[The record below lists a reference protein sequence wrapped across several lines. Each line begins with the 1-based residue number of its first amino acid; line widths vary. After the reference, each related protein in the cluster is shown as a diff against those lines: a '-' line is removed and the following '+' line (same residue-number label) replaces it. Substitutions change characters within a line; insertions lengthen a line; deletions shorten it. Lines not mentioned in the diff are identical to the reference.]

1 MAPAELEA
9 LLLTHPAVQDAAVVG
24 LPNEEAGEL
33 PLAFVVKK
41 MGKNITEKEIEKFV
55 AGKYVTEYSAIQLQR
70 TH

>member
-9 LLLTHPAVQDAAVVG
+9 LLLTHPSVQDAAVVG

-41 MGKNITEKEIEKFV
+41 AGKNVTEKEIEKFV
-55 AGKYVTEYSAIQLQR
+55 AGK
-70 TH
+70 